1 MAYTGFGKG
10 WRNASHQGEWQPD
23 MENEAKRYS
32 IPFTTLLFLL
42 SSLVLACGQPALGLP
57 SRTPPEQP
65 PPVTASPLPEELPP
79 VDEVADGDEW
89 NTIET
94 FTGEGNEIT
103 PPFHISG
110 TEWRITLTAA
120 AEYPEYAVLHVL
132 VYPEGTH
139 SICTKRISY
148 SGGNGGDTVCI
159 CEGGQDYYIEVIA
172 ANLRS
177 WTITV
182 QDHAGVDEATSGG
195 EWKLVG
201 TFAGEGEQVTPS
213 FHVSGI
219 KWRISWTI
227 DAEEPENAVLDLLI
241 YCQEAP
247 SGIWQAVS
255 HLGGSSGNV
264 TYLIP
269 WEGDRDFFVKVLPRN
284 LRNWTVSVEDD
295 ATEALVCPVQIT
307 HIHYE
312 GTVYPPEAGRCFET
326 GEYDEYVVIK
336 NLGDCAQDI
345 SGWVLKNETKGYPS
359 FTFPSVY
366 LPPAWTVTVYT
377 SFPVPPGQIAEAY
390 EYLVLDPNPSGGF
403 WRIYYEELYP
413 LRFDYPPGDIW
424 DNEEPDTAVLYN
436 AQGEE
441 VSRKSYTVPPIEE
454 RCPVQI
460 TDIHYKGTLYLLEP
474 DDGAG
479 LERLEIDEYVEIRH
493 VGGYP
498 AETGGSFQDLSP
510 HERVQDMSGWVLKNI
525 TKGYPSFTFP
535 VGFLLFPGEI
545 IRIYTHQVH
554 PEFAYAD
561 EFHMRTAGLSFNYAP
576 GDLWNNEEADIA
588 VLYNAKGEEVSRK
601 SYRVPTHNKAPAS
614 E

>member
-1 MAYTGFGKG
+1 
-10 WRNASHQGEWQPD
+10 
-23 MENEAKRYS
+23 MENKAKRCS
-32 IPFTTLLFLL
+32 IPFIALLFLL
-42 SSLVLACGQPALGLP
+42 STWVVACGQPALGLP

-65 PPVTASPLPEELPP
+65 SPVTASPLPKELPP
-79 VDEVADGDEW
+79 VDEVAGGDEW

-94 FTGEGNEIT
+94 FTGEGDEIT
-103 PPFHISG
+103 PPFHIFG
-110 TEWRITLTAA
+110 TEWRITLTAD

-148 SGGNGGDTVCI
+148 SGGGSGDTVYI

-177 WTITV
+177 WTIAV
-182 QDHAGVDEATSGG
+182 QGHARVDEAMSGG
-195 EWKLVG
+195 EWNAVATFVG
-201 TFAGEGEQVTPS
+201 EDQQVTPS
-213 FHVSGI
+213 FHVFGT
-219 KWRISWTI
+219 KWRISWAI

-255 HLGGSSGNV
+255 HSGGSSGNV

-284 LRNWTVSVEDD
+284 LRNWTIRVEDD
-295 ATEALVCPVQIT
+295 ATQAFVCPVQIT
-307 HIHYE
+307 HIHYD

-326 GEYDEYVVIK
+326 GEFDEYVVIK
-336 NLGDCAQDI
+336 NLGDCVQDI
-345 SGWVLKNETKGYPS
+345 SGWVLENATKGYPS
-359 FTFPSVY
+359 FTFP
-366 LPPAWTVTVYT
+366 LGFALFPGEIQRIYT
-377 SFPVPPGQIAEAY
+377 SFPVPPGQIVEAY
-390 EYLVLDPNPSGGF
+390 EYLVLDPSPSGGF
-403 WRIYYEELYP
+403 WRMYELYP
-413 LRFDYPPGDIW
+413 LRFDYPLGDIW
-424 DNEEPDTAVLYN
+424 DNEEPDTAVLYD

-441 VSRKSYTVPPIEE
+441 VSRKSYTVLPIEE

-460 TDIHYKGTLYLLEP
+460 TDIHYEGTLYLLEP

-479 LERLEIDEYVEIRH
+479 LERVEIDEYVEIRH
-493 VGGYP
+493 TGAYSQE
-498 AETGGSFQDLSP
+498 AGGSFQDLSP
-510 HERVQDMSGWVLKNI
+510 DERVQNMSGWVLRNI
-525 TKGYPSFTFP
+525 TKGYPSFSFP

-545 IRIYTHQVH
+545 IRIYTHAVH
-554 PEFAYAD
+554 PEFVYTD
-561 EFHMRTAGLSFNYAP
+561 QFHTRTAGLSFNYAL
-576 GDLWNNEEADIA
+576 GDLWDNEEADIA